1 LSNFRRDASDAMV
14 GTASEREILSE
25 SRPIRRGSR
34 TAIES
39 RSRESDERIE
49 APTPD
54 VYFMFSATEPRK
66 GYLKV
71 GQTKAPRE
79 EAPRGAQW

>member
-1 LSNFRRDASDAMV
+1 MV
-14 GTASEREILSE
+14 GTASKREILPE
-25 SRPIRRGSR
+25 SRPIRREPA

-66 GYLKV
+66 GYLKAA
-71 GQTKAPRE
+71 QTKTPRE
-79 EAPRGAQW
+79 ETPRGAGR